1 MLEIIN
7 LHKIFHNNRVLNG
20 IDLSFDRGGL
30 WTILGPNAS
39 GKTTLIKSILGIVV
53 PSSGD
58 IRIKGESV
66 LNSWEYKRSINYLP
80 QIANFP
86 ENLTVSELIKLT
98 EELYGAKSNQTNLID
113 RFDLTAHMNK
123 KIANLSGG
131 TKQKVNLVM
140 SLLFENPIY
149 IFDEPTAGLDP
160 LALIELKQVFIQLK
174 KQNRIVLVTTHI
186 ISLVEEIADNII
198 FLLDGKIRF
207 IGSVKK
213 LKSAYKSNSLE
224 SSIAALLLD

>member
-1 MLEIIN
+1 MLEVID
-7 LHKIFHNNRVLNG
+7 LHKSFQKIKVLDG
-20 IDLSFDRGGL
+20 IDLSFNKGGV
-30 WTILGPNAS
+30 WAILGPNAS

-58 IRIKGESV
+58 IRINGESI
-66 LNSWEYKRSINYLP
+66 LNKWEYKRKVNYLP

-86 ENLTVSELIKLT
+86 ENLTVKELIKLT
-98 EELYGAKSNQTNLID
+98 EELYGAKSNQTSLID
-113 RFDLTAHMNK
+113 RFELNTHINK
-123 KIANLSGG
+123 KISTLSGG

-140 SLLFENPIY
+140 SLLFENQIN

-160 LALIELKQVFIQLK
+160 LALIELKQIFVKLK
-174 KQNRIVLVTTHI
+174 KENRIVLVTTHI

-207 IGSVKK
+207 IGSIKEIQSQYNSK
-213 LKSAYKSNSLE
+213 SLE
-224 SSIAALLLD
+224 AAIAALLSR